1 MSILY
6 VAHAYPRFNKGGAE
20 ISAYRLF
27 QAFREALEWQGSAF
41 LAACPDNT
49 MLKPGCQVMGLGENQ
64 WLVKRSFD
72 PLLHDTDVNLN
83 LGKHGFLRQA
93 LSELDPKVIHIHH
106 YVHIGLDL
114 LYALKRWFPSA
125 KVILT
130 LYEYWGM
137 CLYERLLKANGQLCL
152 GPDRCCVLYGRRTP
166 IKLAIRLLNSAVFF

>member
-6 VAHAYPRFNKGGAE
+6 VAHGHPRFNKGGAE

-83 LGKHGFLRQA
+83 LGNHGFLRQA

-114 LYALKRWFPSA
+114 LYALKRFQ
-125 KVILT
+125 
-130 LYEYWGM
+130 
-137 CLYERLLKANGQLCL
+137 R
-152 GPDRCCVLYGRRTP
+152 
-166 IKLAIRLLNSAVFF
+166 